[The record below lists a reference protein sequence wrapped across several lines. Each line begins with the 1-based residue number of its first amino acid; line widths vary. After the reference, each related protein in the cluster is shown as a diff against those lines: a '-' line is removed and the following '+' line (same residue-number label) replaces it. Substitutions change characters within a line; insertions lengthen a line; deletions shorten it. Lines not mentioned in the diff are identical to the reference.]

1 MFEKLKNSKLMFW
14 SLELL
19 ILATLIWVS
28 SRIDF
33 VFQPIGTFFTTL
45 FAPILIAGFLYYL
58 LNPLVR
64 LLTRLGMKR
73 IMAIALIFLLLIV
86 MIVLM
91 VMSIIPNLVQQIASL
106 AANIPSFIVE
116 IQDWLTELSDQAT
129 HFPLFQQLD
138 VDQYINNL
146 DVSAGTILQRFLSGV
161 TTSLSS
167 VIGTVA
173 TTAILLVTVPFI
185 LFYMLKD
192 GEKLVPNIER
202 VFPVKQQE
210 NIKELLGQMNKTLSD
225 YISGQAIECLFVG
238 TFTFLGYLLIGV
250 DYAFLF
256 GVIAGLTNLI
266 PYLGPYLGLAPA
278 LIYSFFDSPVK
289 ALLCIVIV
297 VIVQQIDGNVIYPNV
312 IGKSL
317 NIHPLTII
325 LILLVAGNLAG
336 VLGVF
341 LGVPVYAIVR
351 TLVVFIVKIVRE
363 SKKEER
369 EQEFLS

>member
-33 VFQPIGTFFTTL
+33 IFQPIGTFFTTL
-45 FAPILIAGFLYYL
+45 FAPVLIAGFLYYL

-73 IMAIALIFLLLIV
+73 ILAIALIFLLLIV

-91 VMSIIPNLVQQIASL
+91 VISIIPNLVQQLASL
-106 AANIPSFIVE
+106 AASIPSFILDMQSWLKE
-116 IQDWLTELSDQAT
+116 ISDQAT

-138 VDQYINNL
+138 VDKYINNL
-146 DVSAGTILQRFLSGV
+146 DVSAGAIIQQFLGGV

-167 VIGTVA
+167 LIGKIATVA
-173 TTAILLVTVPFI
+173 VLLVTVPFI

-202 VFPVKQQE
+202 VFPTKQRE

-336 VLGVF
+336 ILGVF
-341 LGVPVYAIVR
+341 LGVPVYAILR

-369 EQEFLS
+369 EQEILS